1 MPLLAP
7 LAALGRWFARGLV
20 RFYYPR
26 IVIEHPERLP
36 ATGPLLLIANHPN
49 SLIDPV
55 LLGVAARRPVRLL
68 AKAPLFSIPV
78 FGHALR
84 AAGMIPAYRG
94 ADDPKAVKRNLDSL
108 AAAARALAQADGTAV
123 VGIFPEGKT
132 HDALRLATVKSGAA
146 RLALQALAAGAQGLR
161 VVPVALNYERKEKF
175 RSAVWIRLG
184 EPVDVAAWL
193 AAHEGDEHAA
203 MRALTP
209 ELDRRL
215 RRELIDLDDPA
226 WENLLDDVEWLLP
239 RGAGS
244 ESGTGVPP
252 VGSSPS
258 QGRPAPAPDATQT
271 MGGTPMPP
279 RAPGLEALALRK
291 QVADALNHFHR
302 TEPERARAAAA
313 RVSAHAAALHTVG
326 LDAGARL
333 LHERG
338 PRLFLR
344 LLRDAVGVWAGSA
357 FALYG
362 LALHLVPFGVSR
374 LVAALLGRGDRAT
387 LALWR
392 LVFGAALLLAW
403 YALLALAAAAYFQPW
418 VVILLCALAPASG
431 LFGIHWLRAQR
442 LRARA
447 WWAELRL
454 LLDRKR
460 AATLR
465 REHEAISALLASF
478 ASEWNAR
485 EAPPPGAPSPGSAST
500 APDLASAP
508 HPTPLSRLVKP
519 PAWVTGLLGATCA
532 ALLLGAAYWIYHD
545 HPLEWRRTDSPALHA
560 LAPERLAAELDR
572 DELALAGVIDGVFDL
587 HLRFR
592 AFEAQLLAG
601 ERSYYN
607 PADDD
612 EIRRMVL
619 TFLALRDATLRT
631 AWAYERHGQ
640 LDPGPAR
647 ERAARLHAVSLILSY
662 DMATRFVSAFA
673 DAPLARRKLNEAE
686 PRWDLPP
693 GTYDTLYAVL
703 GHRDY
708 RRLLARAL
716 DSGAWA
722 SAEPEPANF
731 RPAVDA
737 ALARLAET
745 PGGWLRH
752 KVVSRADRVRDLA
765 GAGFYRGGSFVSSLV
780 GDARLRAPRQGR
792 ALISPAQLAEL
803 RGKLQPGDIL
813 IERRNW
819 YLSNAFLP
827 GYWPHAALYVGT
839 AEDLRALGLDQDPR
853 VARRLAAFAAP
864 DRLGHAHA
872 VIEAM
877 SEGVVF
883 TSLEYSAGHADGV
896 VVLRPRVSETARR
909 EIIARA
915 FDDAGKPYDFDFDF
929 FSADKLVCTELVYR
943 ALAGHVDLPLVE
955 ILGRRTLPALEIVR
969 HALTPEGRERL
980 EFVALLDGDERA
992 GRAVWA
998 DEAVLAASLTRPALT
1013 WLQPRR
1019 RE

>member
-1 MPLLAP
+1 MPLLAS

-36 ATGPLLLIANHPN
+36 ATGPLLLVANHPN

-68 AKAPLFSIPV
+68 AKAPLFSVPV

-94 ADDPKAVKRNLDSL
+94 ADDPKTVKRNLDSL
-108 AAAARALAQADGTAV
+108 AAAARALAQADGNAV

-132 HDALRLATVKSGAA
+132 HDAPRLAPVKSGAA
-146 RLALQALAAGAQGLR
+146 RLALQALAAGAKGLL

-239 RGAGS
+239 R
-244 ESGTGVPP
+244 EYPR
-252 VGSSPS
+252 PS
-258 QGRPAPAPDATQT
+258 A
-271 MGGTPMPP
+271 
-279 RAPGLEALALRK
+279 GLEALALRK

-302 TEPERARAAAA
+302 ADPERARAAAA
-313 RVSAHAAALHTVG
+313 RVSAHAAALHALG

-362 LALHLVPFGVSR
+362 LALHLLPFGVSR

-392 LVFGAALLLAW
+392 LLFGAALLLAW

-454 LLDRKR
+454 LLGRKR
-460 AATLR
+460 AAALR
-465 REHEAISALLASF
+465 REHEAITSLLASF
-478 ASEWNAR
+478 AAEWNALG
-485 EAPPPGAPSPGSAST
+485 APTTQPPPAAE
-500 APDLASAP
+500 AAR
-508 HPTPLSRLVKP
+508 PTPLSRLVKP
-519 PAWVTGLLGATCA
+519 PAWVTVVLAATCA
-532 ALLLGAAYWIYHD
+532 VLLVGAGVWIWHD

-560 LAPERLAAELDR
+560 FAPERLAADLDR
-572 DELALAGVIDGVFDL
+572 DERALAGVIDGSDDL

-612 EIRRMVL
+612 EIRRMVV

-640 LDPGPAR
+640 LNPGPTR

-662 DMATRFVSAFA
+662 DLAARFVAAFS

-686 PRWDLPP
+686 PRWNLPP
-693 GTYDTLYAVL
+693 DTYDTLFAAL
-703 GHRDY
+703 AHRDY
-708 RRLLARAL
+708 RRLLERAL
-716 DSGAWA
+716 ASGAWA
-722 SAEPEPANF
+722 ATAEPAPENF
-731 RPAVDA
+731 RPALDA
-737 ALARLAET
+737 ALLRLSEAQT
-745 PGGWLRH
+745 GWLRH
-752 KVVSRADRVRDLA
+752 RLASRADRVRDFA
-765 GAGFYRGGSFVSSLV
+765 GAGFYRTSSFVSSLV

-792 ALISPAQLAEL
+792 ALVSHAQLVEL

-839 AEDLRALGLDQDPR
+839 ADELRALGLDRDPR
-853 VARRLAAFAAP
+853 VARKLAAFAAP
-864 DRLGHAHA
+864 DSHGHPPA

-896 VVLRPRVSETARR
+896 AVLRPRVDEAARR

-915 FDDAGKPYDFDFDF
+915 FDHAGKPYDFDFDF

-969 HALTPEGRERL
+969 HALTPEGREKL
-980 EFVALLDGDERA
+980 EFIALLDGDERA

-998 DEAVLAASLTRPALT
+998 DESVLAASLSRPALT

-1019 RE
+1019 PHGKTTVMPP